1 MRTINHAHFSRTELT
16 RLSIGLFT
24 SLALLLPACAPIGT
38 YNGTDQPPASQLT
51 EAAAPS
57 PITAPPLPAIL
68 QAEAEIVRSER
79 DGHWEKTLLIRFP
92 QRRTTL
98 STSDGLVNAA
108 AVANHAASPALWA
121 SLPGDEGRAY
131 LDRVQ
136 ARMATRLG
144 VRTDDV
150 VKTGTAADMD
160 NLSFVTLKQGP
171 FMVAA
176 LVTAGAKTNALRAGT
191 DMSDYV
197 EGQEPRGTI
206 NIILLT
212 NARLSV
218 GAMAQAMVVL
228 TEGKTAALEDLKVP
242 SSYTKNA
249 QATGTGTDS
258 IIVVSGAS
266 DQSAPHATYV
276 GGHSMLG
283 SLIGKAA
290 YVAVVDALGKQNGF
304 FLPQKQA
311 Q

>member
-1 MRTINHAHFSRTELT
+1 MKPIDYAHFSQTGFT
-16 RLSIGLFT
+16 RLPIGLFAG
-24 SLALLLPACAPIGT
+24 LALLLPACAPIGT
-38 YNGTDQPPASQLT
+38 HTGRDQPPTPRVA
-51 EAAAPS
+51 EAAAPR
-57 PITAPPLPAIL
+57 PIADPALPAAL
-68 QAEAEIVRSER
+68 AAHAEIVRSER
-79 DGHWEKTLLIRFP
+79 DGHWEKTLLVRFP
-92 QRRTTL
+92 ERRKTL

-121 SLPGDEGRAY
+121 SLPGDEGRTY

-136 ARMATRLG
+136 AKLAARLK
-144 VRTDDV
+144 VRTNAV

-160 NLSFVTLKQGP
+160 NLSAVTLTQGP
-171 FMVAA
+171 LTVTA

-191 DMSDYV
+191 DTSDYV
-197 EGQEPRGTI
+197 EGQAPHGTI

-218 GAMAQAMVVL
+218 GAMAQAMIVL

-242 SSYTKNA
+242 SSYTKNV

-258 IIVVSGAS
+258 IIVVSGTTGPRAS
-266 DQSAPHATYV
+266 YT
-276 GGHSMLG
+276 GGHSLLG

-290 YVAVVDALGKQNGF
+290 YLGVVEALGKQNGF

>member
-1 MRTINHAHFSRTELT
+1 MKPTAIIDRMHFIRTNAFCLLT
-16 RLSIGLFT
+16 GVAMALS
-24 SLALLLPACAPIGT
+24 ACAQI
-38 YNGTDQPPASQLT
+38 DASGQRAPQGAVL
-51 EAAAPS
+51 AAPA
-57 PITAPPLPAIL
+57 PIAAPPIPAAL
-68 QAEAEIVRSER
+68 RAQAEIVRTER
-79 DGHWEKTLLIRFP
+79 DGHWEKTLLVHFP
-92 QRRTTL
+92 ERRTTL
-98 STSDGLVNAA
+98 STSDGLVNAS
-108 AVANHAASPALWA
+108 AVVNHAASPALWA
-121 SLPGDEGRAY
+121 SLPGHEGRAY
-131 LDRVQ
+131 LGHVQ

-144 VRTDDV
+144 VHMDDV

-171 FMVAA
+171 FTVAA

-197 EGQEPRGTI
+197 EGQEPHGTI

-212 NARLSV
+212 NARLTV

-258 IIVVSGAS
+258 IIVVSGPS
-266 DQSAPHATYV
+266 DQNGPHATYV

-304 FLPQKQA
+304 FLPQQGSA